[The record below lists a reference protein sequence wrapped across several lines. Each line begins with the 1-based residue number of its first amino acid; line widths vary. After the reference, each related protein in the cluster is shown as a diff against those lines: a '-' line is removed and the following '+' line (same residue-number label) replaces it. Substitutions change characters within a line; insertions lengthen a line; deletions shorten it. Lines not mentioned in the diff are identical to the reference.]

1 MKNSNIFFVVLAILN
16 VNKQQ
21 FCTARPEDGP
31 NVVQPIQNITQQ
43 VTLDWIFFL
52 FWFFKLHFVSKQENL
67 LGSRFD
73 GDADETIL
81 TDELNEDIDLNVA
94 TKKCGIPNQMG
105 LNKHGLEFLSSS
117 HSKAGKKNQN
127 TC

>member
-1 MKNSNIFFVVLAILN
+1 MN
-16 VNKQQ
+16 
-21 FCTARPEDGP
+21 
-31 NVVQPIQNITQQ
+31 
-43 VTLDWIFFL
+43 FFL

-67 LGSRFD
+67 LASRFD

-117 HSKAGKKNQN
+117 HSKAGKKIKIRVNGFYCN
-127 TC
+127 